1 MGTDICSRVWTVGLC
16 EICAKSWKMSMQFP
30 LWRVFTNLSGSTF
43 GLTWV
48 SYTQQHVQPSL
59 QVWKFLNYRAAAGNK
74 YNKARWLIVIQPD
87 KDFQLIKWC
96 MFWSQAGFVTP
107 FVIELFQMIDS
118 RFFCIF
124 FQKNVAKFNVSLH
137 LHNISYIPPLHHLHY
152 LYQFHLHHIIHHLH
166 FPHLYYIV
174 YITYIMYINFIY
186 ITSYIIYI
194 SYMYKQTFT
203 SPTSST
209 SISSTSH
216 ISSTSFTSSTP
227 STPSTLYT
235 INSYTSHISCTSFTS
250 IQSISSPS
258 QTIYIHITNTIYRY
272 MNRAHRHAKMNPEN
286 IKEPRNISFWI
297 ANITFG
303 TSTGWF

>member
-1 MGTDICSRVWTVGLC
+1 MCTVASLWLWIWCAESIISRIKTWHIRMGTDICSRVWTVGLC

-74 YNKARWLIVIQPD
+74 YNKARWLIVNQPD

-124 FQKNVAKFNVSLH
+124 FQKKCCQIQCFA
-137 LHNISYIPPLHHLHY
+137 
-152 LYQFHLHHIIHHLH
+152 
-166 FPHLYYIV
+166 
-174 YITYIMYINFIY
+174 
-186 ITSYIIYI
+186 
-194 SYMYKQTFT
+194 
-203 SPTSST
+203 SST
-209 SISSTSH
+209 
-216 ISSTSFTSSTP
+216 
-227 STPSTLYT
+227 
-235 INSYTSHISCTSFTS
+235 
-250 IQSISSPS
+250 
-258 QTIYIHITNTIYRY
+258 
-272 MNRAHRHAKMNPEN
+272 
-286 IKEPRNISFWI
+286 
-297 ANITFG
+297 
-303 TSTGWF
+303 